1 MKESTTLVSLIMML
15 LLTFSCSVGPEETKA
30 PVKEKSL
37 IPEKHHMEYGIN
49 CDALNVIKDVVQPNQ
64 NLSDI
69 LLQFDVP
76 YSVIN
81 AVALVSENVFD
92 VRKIKFGN
100 PFCIISTTDST
111 KKVRYFVYELNPVD
125 YVVFE
130 LDYPVAVY
138 IGKKEVQIRTKTVTG
153 FIESSLWQTVT
164 EQQLDPELAIKLS
177 EIYAWDIDFHHLR
190 SGDGFRVIFE
200 ERFVAGILVGLGRV
214 KAAVF
219 KHKDKNFYAF
229 YFKQDDSGSYYD
241 QNANSMQKAFLK
253 SPIKFARITSR
264 YSKRRFHP
272 VLKKHKAHFGID
284 YAAKTGTPIMS
295 TGDGVILKAAYDRN
309 NGKYVKVKHNG
320 IYTTQYLHMSKIAH
334 GIKQGVKVKQGD
346 VIGYVGSTGL
356 ATGPH
361 LCYRFWKN
369 GKQVDPFKEDIPSV
383 EPVQKEY
390 IPYFN
395 QQMTKLKQQLDAI
408 YRTMDSEELLEKF
421 HIAEENTSTK
431 TAPDTP

>member
-1 MKESTTLVSLIMML
+1 MI
-15 LLTFSCSVGPEETKA
+15 LLTFACSVGPEETKV

-37 IPEKHHMEYGIN
+37 IPEKHYMEYGIN
-49 CDALNVIKDVVQPNQ
+49 CDALHVIKGVVQPNQ

-92 VRKIKFGN
+92 VRKIKSGN

-138 IGKKEVQIRTKTVTG
+138 IGRKEVQTRTKTVTG
-153 FIESSLWQTVT
+153 FIESSLWQTLT

-190 SGDGFRVIFE
+190 KGDGFRVIFE
-200 ERFVAGILVGLGRV
+200 ERFVEGILVGLGRV

-219 KHKDKNFYAF
+219 KHKDKNLYAF

-241 QNANSMQKAFLK
+241 QNAKSMQKAFLK
-253 SPIKFARITSR
+253 SPIKFARITSG
-264 YSKRRFHP
+264 YSKHRFHP

-295 TGDGVILKAAYDRN
+295 TGDGVILKAGYDKN
-309 NGKYVKVKHNG
+309 NGKYVKIKHNG

-390 IPYFN
+390 ISYFN
-395 QQMTKLKQQLDAI
+395 QQMIKLKQQLEI
-408 YRTMDSEELLEKF
+408 L
-421 HIAEENTSTK
+421 
-431 TAPDTP
+431 

>member
-1 MKESTTLVSLIMML
+1 GQGGLGIVMKESTTLVSLIIMI
-15 LLTFSCSVGPEETKA
+15 LLTFACSVGPEETKV

-49 CDALNVIKDVVQPNQ
+49 CDTLHVIKDVVQPNQ
-64 NLSDI
+64 NLSNI

-92 VRKIKFGN
+92 VRKIKSGN

-138 IGKKEVQIRTKTVTG
+138 IGKKEVQTRTKTVTG
-153 FIESSLWQTVT
+153 FIESSLWQTLT

-190 SGDGFRVIFE
+190 KGDGFRVIFE
-200 ERFVAGILVGLGRV
+200 ERFVEGILVGLGRV

-219 KHKDKNFYAF
+219 KHKDKNLYAF
-229 YFKQDDSGSYYD
+229 YFRQDDSGNYYD

-253 SPIKFARITSR
+253 SPIKFARITSG
-264 YSKRRFHP
+264 YSKHRFHP

-295 TGDGVILKAAYDRN
+295 TGDGVILKAGYDKN
-309 NGKYVKVKHNG
+309 NGKYVKIKHNG

-390 IPYFN
+390 ISYFN
-395 QQMTKLKQQLDAI
+395 QQMTKLKQQLEI
-408 YRTMDSEELLEKF
+408 L
-421 HIAEENTSTK
+421 
-431 TAPDTP
+431 

>member
-1 MKESTTLVSLIMML
+1 MKESTTLVSLIMMI
-15 LLTFSCSVGPEETKA
+15 LLTFACSVGPEETKV

-49 CDALNVIKDVVQPNQ
+49 CDTLHVIKGVVQPNQ

-69 LLQFDVP
+69 LLQFHVP

-92 VRKIKFGN
+92 VRKIKSGN

-138 IGKKEVQIRTKTVTG
+138 IGKKEVQTRTKTVTG
-153 FIESSLWQTVT
+153 FIESSLWQTLT

-190 SGDGFRVIFE
+190 KGDGFRVIFE
-200 ERFVAGILVGLGRV
+200 ERFVEGILVGLGRV

-219 KHKDKNFYAF
+219 KHKDKNLYAF
-229 YFKQDDSGSYYD
+229 YFKQGDSGSYYD

-253 SPIKFARITSR
+253 SPIKFARITSG

-295 TGDGVILKAAYDRN
+295 TGDGVILKAGYDKN
-309 NGKYVKVKHNG
+309 NGKYVKIKHNG
-320 IYTTQYLHMSKIAH
+320 IYTTQYLHMSKIAR

-390 IPYFN
+390 ISYFN
-395 QQMTKLKQQLDAI
+395 QQMTKLKQQLEI
-408 YRTMDSEELLEKF
+408 L
-421 HIAEENTSTK
+421 
-431 TAPDTP
+431 

>member
-1 MKESTTLVSLIMML
+1 MKESTTLVSLIMMI
-15 LLTFSCSVGPEETKA
+15 LLTFACSVGPEETKI

-49 CDALNVIKDVVQPNQ
+49 CDALHVIKDVVQPNQ

-92 VRKIKFGN
+92 VRKIKSGN

-130 LDYPVAVY
+130 LDYPVVVY
-138 IGKKEVQIRTKTVTG
+138 IGKKEVQTRTKTVTG
-153 FIESSLWQTVT
+153 FIESSLWQTLT

-177 EIYAWDIDFHHLR
+177 DIYAWDIDFHHLR
-190 SGDGFRVIFE
+190 KGDGFRVIFE
-200 ERFVAGILVGLGRV
+200 ERFVEGILVGLGRV

-253 SPIKFARITSR
+253 SPIKFARITSG

-309 NGKYVKVKHNG
+309 NGKYVKIKHNG

-369 GKQVDPFKEDIPSV
+369 GKQVNPFKEDIPSV
-383 EPVQKEY
+383 EPVKKEY
-390 IPYFN
+390 ISYFN
-395 QQMTKLKQQLDAI
+395 QQMVKLKQQL
-408 YRTMDSEELLEKF
+408 EVL
-421 HIAEENTSTK
+421 
-431 TAPDTP
+431 